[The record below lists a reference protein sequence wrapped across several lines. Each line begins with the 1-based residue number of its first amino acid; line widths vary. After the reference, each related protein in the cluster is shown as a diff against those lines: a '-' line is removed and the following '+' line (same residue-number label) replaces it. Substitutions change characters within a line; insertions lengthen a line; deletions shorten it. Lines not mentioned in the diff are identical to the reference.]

1 MKQISSFHPFIN
13 RRNTQTLCAVV
24 IATLVLTLGC
34 GKKEAQPSQT
44 SSTATSA
51 DNTGP
56 LRLIL
61 KISPD
66 HPSMTK
72 PITFSLHITD
82 EQGQPVS
89 DAQVNGGLT
98 MKLMD
103 MGVTKL
109 TFVPKGNGDYEASV
123 KGLDMSGPWNLAV
136 DATQGGKHVKKDL
149 DVTVFD

>member
-1 MKQISSFHPFIN
+1 MIPLSFVPLIKRNILAPFFCG
-13 RRNTQTLCAVV
+13 LLA
-24 IATLVLTLGC
+24 ATLVLMLAC
-34 GKKEAQPSQT
+34 GKKESQPSQT
-44 SSTATSA
+44 SSASTSDA
-51 DNTGP
+51 AGP
-56 LRLIL
+56 LRIGL
-61 KISPD
+61 KISPE

-72 PITFSLHITD
+72 PITFSLHVTD

-103 MGVTKL
+103 MGATKL
-109 TFVPKGNGDYEASV
+109 AFVPKGNGNYEASV
-123 KGLDMSGPWNLAV
+123 KSVDMSGPWNLAV